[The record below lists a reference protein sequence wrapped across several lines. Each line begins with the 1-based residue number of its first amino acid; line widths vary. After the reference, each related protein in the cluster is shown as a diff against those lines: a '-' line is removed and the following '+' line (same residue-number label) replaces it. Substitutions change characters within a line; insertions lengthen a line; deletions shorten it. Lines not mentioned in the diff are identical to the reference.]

1 MGRPTNSLYMGTQ
14 AVAAVR
20 LARLIAL
27 AERLGYTQTRG
38 AGAGKLGSA
47 SALCAAIADGK
58 VLAIQPPDGDAVALV
73 AALEAGLSADYITSE
88 QQDVLRD
95 VIAQIQAQASAKE

>member
-27 AERLGYTQTRG
+27 AERLGYNQTRG

-47 SALCAAIADGK
+47 SALCAAIAD
-58 VLAIQPPDGDAVALV
+58 ADPEQMY
-73 AALEAGLSADYITSE
+73 AALAA
-88 QQDVLRD
+88 
-95 VIAQIQAQASAKE
+95 VIGKHKDA